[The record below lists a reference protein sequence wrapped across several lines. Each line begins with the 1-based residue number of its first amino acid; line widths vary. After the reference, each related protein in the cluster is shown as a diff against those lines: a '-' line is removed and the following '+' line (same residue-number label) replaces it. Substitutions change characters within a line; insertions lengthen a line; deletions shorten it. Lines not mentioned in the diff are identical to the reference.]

1 MLNRQNDTVDDHEK
15 INDHN
20 YFQGQPKR
28 TDSFSPQSTV
38 FFDQCLCQTRTLAV
52 EYIALQTERI

>member
-20 YFQGQPKR
+20 CFQGQPKR
-28 TDSFSPQSTV
+28 TGSFSPQSIV
-38 FFDQCLCQTRTLAV
+38 FFDHCLRQTRTLAV
-52 EYIALQTERI
+52 ECVAL

>member
-20 YFQGQPKR
+20 CFQGQPKR
-28 TDSFSPQSTV
+28 TGSFSPQSTV
-38 FFDQCLCQTRTLAV
+38 FFDHCLRQTRTLAV
-52 EYIALQTERI
+52 ECVAL